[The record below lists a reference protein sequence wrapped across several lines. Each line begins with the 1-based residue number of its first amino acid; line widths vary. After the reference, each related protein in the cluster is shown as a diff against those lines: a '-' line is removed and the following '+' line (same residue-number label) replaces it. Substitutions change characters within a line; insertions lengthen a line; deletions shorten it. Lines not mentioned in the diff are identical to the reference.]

1 MAARGKQL
9 RQCRQA
15 AGLSQSE
22 LARRAGVSRQAL
34 GAMEAGV
41 YQPGVGVALR
51 LARLLGESVEAL
63 FGEAGDDEPTLVEAA
78 WAGSAPV
85 ASARVALGRV
95 GGHVVALPLPATE
108 LRLTPPSGLITRTTS
123 APTAVTTFHS
133 PAEIDATL
141 LIAGCDPA
149 ATLLAD
155 WFAQE
160 RRRERAA
167 VLTASSGAALDLITA
182 GHIHVAGIHLAND
195 VGASDNLAA
204 ATRRLRAHRAAVLVH
219 FAEWELGFATAPGN
233 PLQLKSAADLARPG
247 IRLVNREAGAGAR
260 IALDRLLAALGIAGT
275 HIVGYETEAHGH
287 LAVAAAI
294 AERHADVGLTLR
306 VAADAYGL
314 SFVPLRCE
322 QYELVIGAS
331 ELASAPVEA
340 LMNTLNTRRFARE
353 VAQLCGYD
361 TRRMGEIVAHIH

>member
-1 MAARGKQL
+1 MPGRDKRLQ
-9 RQCRQA
+9 RCRLA

-34 GAMEAGV
+34 GAMEAGI

-51 LARLLGESVEAL
+51 LARLLGESVELL
-63 FGEAGDDEPTLVEAA
+63 FGDAGDDELTLVEAT
-78 WAGSAPV
+78 WAGSAS
-85 ASARVALGRV
+85 AAEARVALGRV
-95 GGHVVALPLPATE
+95 DGQVVALPLPATE
-108 LRLTPPSGLITRTTS
+108 LRLTPPSGLITRSTS
-123 APTAVTTFHS
+123 APAAVATFHA

-155 WFAQE
+155 WFAHE
-160 RRRERAA
+160 RRRERAV
-167 VLTASSGAALDLITA
+167 VLTASSGAALDLIAA
-182 GHIHVAGIHLAND
+182 GHIHVAGVHLAD
-195 VGASDNLAA
+195 DTGASDNLAA

-233 PLQLKSAADLARPG
+233 PLELTSADDLARPG

-260 IALDRLLAALGIAGT
+260 IALDRSLAALGIAGT
-275 HIVGYETEAHGH
+275 HVAGYETEVRGH

-294 AERHADVGLTLR
+294 AEHHADVGLTLR

-314 SFVPLRCE
+314 SFVPLRRE

-331 ELASAPVEA
+331 ELATAPVEA

-361 TRRMGEIVAHIH
+361 TRRMGEIVAHIG